1 MLAYLL
7 SGCGN
12 FFRFNRLS
20 RVKHSIYMRFRTQAA
35 DVQHARFTSIDPAGW
50 TRDREQKFWREVRH
64 SHLESLSRKTSW
76 NCATLNKLELSNG
89 LWSPALVLLRGNRF
103 KLDRWQS
110 SKYS

>member
-1 MLAYLL
+1 MAGYAGYLL

-50 TRDREQKFWREVRH
+50 TRDREQKFWLEVRH
-64 SHLESLSRKTSW
+64 SHSDSLSRKTSW
-76 NCATLNKLELSNG
+76 NCTTLNSLNFQTDCG
-89 LWSPALVLLRGNRF
+89 VLHWHNCEAT
-103 KLDRWQS
+103 DS
-110 SKYS
+110 S